1 VALVIGVVS
10 RITPISIVEVTDLA
24 NSHKTLVKMDKI
36 SSVVTRL
43 LITWVDHVG
52 IYHFLTLCLHSSCYN
67 LIFHILLWLLVFC
80 SLCCTPSFHACC
92 FLHTLFLHFEP
103 TLVNHALFQLIT
115 LFYLSFS
122 NYSMIIWALFLL
134 LMIYSFCW
142 YFASF
147 WHYANRRSFSNK
159 CMSSFNL
166 WSLRKYFF
174 PLKKFCLLV
183 FVFVNVFM
191 VLIYFDL
198 FFVHSS
204 MHACFGLCMCMYKIV
219 RILNQLWKFESI
231 CESLE
236 IMVFWA
242 FEEPQR

>member
-1 VALVIGVVS
+1 MAPCVLFFVLY
-10 RITPISIVEVTDLA
+10 SI
-24 NSHKTLVKMDKI
+24 
-36 SSVVTRL
+36 
-43 LITWVDHVG
+43 
-52 IYHFLTLCLHSSCYN
+52 FLC
-67 LIFHILLWLLVFC
+67 F
-80 SLCCTPSFHACC
+80 CC
-92 FLHTLFLHFEP
+92 FIHTLFLHFEP

-115 LFYLSFS
+115 LFYLSLS

-147 WHYANRRSFSNK
+147 WHYANRGSFSNK

-174 PLKKFCLLV
+174 PLKKICLLV

-191 VLIYFDL
+191 VLIYFVL
-198 FFVHSS
+198 FLFVHSS